1 MFKTVLYLLLFLY
14 PLVIKAQISD
24 IIFTINDQK
33 VTKAEFIKK
42 FSVNNDLNW
51 TKNKDSVKRNLD
63 QFIEYKLKITE
74 AKARGYDKN
83 PELINELNAFRN
95 ELTKRFLA
103 DKATMDFLVNQ
114 AYERY
119 KTEIRVSQILVRVD
133 PLASAK
139 DSLAAYQ
146 KAQYIRKRL
155 LSGEN
160 FNKLAT
166 ELSDDPNASINKG
179 ELWYVK
185 PFMLPYEIENYI
197 YSGQQEKISH
207 PIRSKEGYH
216 IVEILEKR
224 PNPGRVKVAH
234 IMLAHPPSGDS
245 LALIQNKKKIDSL
258 FNQLIKGENFENLAT
273 KYSDD
278 KGTLN
283 DKGELP
289 WFESGIMPRE
299 FEEESYKL
307 KQDGAF
313 SRPVQ
318 TIHGWHIIQRIS
330 RQNVPEYNQIKEQL
344 FNHTLNDD
352 RSKKAFHLKT
362 ERLKK
367 DYQFKESN
375 NFGILPDILDS
386 TIFSSAWKAPLDLNL
401 MDFLFSFNNQTLLLR
416 DFVSYLEKGQEKMFP
431 IPIHSYLA
439 LKYEE
444 FVSYTILKHEEQ
456 IIQTKN
462 FEIQELI
469 NDYKDKILY
478 YKIMENEVW
487 NKVKMDSVAL
497 KNYYTQ
503 NADKYNKTLSA
514 DVCIYSYSINKKAKI
529 EKQFLNFKKLDM
541 PHELIETR
549 MQSTV
554 DKFFRLVECKQSEE
568 GHDEMIDLCIQM
580 YRNGKIKKGDY
591 LILPEDKKI
600 LIWLNKNI
608 EKSIKPLEEVKERVK
623 SDFQDNIEKN
633 WLLNLK
639 KKYSVIINE
648 NTIEAITNN

>member
-1 MFKTVLYLLLFLY
+1 MFKPALYLLLFLY
-14 PLVIKAQISD
+14 PLAIKAQISD

-33 VTKAEFIKK
+33 FTKAEFIKK
-42 FSVNNDLNW
+42 FSVNNDLSW

-63 QFIEYKLKITE
+63 RFIEYKLIISE
-74 AKARGYDKN
+74 AKTQGYDKN
-83 PELINELNAFRN
+83 PELNNELIAFRN
-95 ELTKRFLA
+95 ELTRRFLT
-103 DKATMDFLVNQ
+103 DQGTMDFLVNQ

-119 KTEIRVSQILVRVD
+119 KTEIRIRQILVRID

-155 LSGEN
+155 LSGEK

-197 YSGQQEKISH
+197 YSAQQEKFSH

-216 IVEILEKR
+216 IVEIMDKR
-224 PNPGRVKVAH
+224 PNPGRMKVSH
-234 IMLAHPPSGDS
+234 IMLAHPLSGDS
-245 LALIQNKKKIDSL
+245 LAKTPNKNRIDSI
-258 FNQLIKGENFENLAT
+258 FNLLIKGENFENLAI

-278 KGTLN
+278 KGTMN
-283 DKGELP
+283 NNGELP

-318 TIHGWHIIQRIS
+318 TIYGWHIIKRIS

-344 FNHTLNDD
+344 FNHTINSD
-352 RSKKAFHLKT
+352 RSKKAFDIKID
-362 ERLKK
+362 RLKNE
-367 DYQFKESN
+367 YRFKESK

-386 TIFSSAWKAPLDLNL
+386 TIFLAAWKAPLDLNL
-401 MDFLFSFNNQTLLLR
+401 VDFLFSFDNQTFFLK
-416 DFVSYLEKGQEKMFP
+416 DFLTYLENEQKKMFP
-431 IPIHSYLA
+431 IPIHSYLS

-444 FVSYTILKHEEQ
+444 FVNYTILKHEEQ
-456 IIQTKN
+456 IIQNKN
-462 FEIQELI
+462 PEVQELI
-469 NDYKDKILY
+469 NEYRDKILY

-487 NKVKMDSVAL
+487 NKVKMDSEAL
-497 KNYYTQ
+497 KTYYSQ
-503 NADKYNKTLSA
+503 NSDKYNKTMYA
-514 DVCIYSYSINKKAKI
+514 DVCIYSYSINKKGRI
-529 EKQFLNFKKLDM
+529 EKQFLNFKKMDM
-541 PHELIETR
+541 PQDLIEAK

-554 DKFFRLVECKQSEE
+554 DKFFRLIECKQSEE
-568 GHDEMIDLCIQM
+568 GHDEFIDECIQM
-580 YRNGKIKKGDY
+580 FKNGKIRKEDY
-591 LILPEDKKI
+591 LIFLEDKKI

-608 EKSIKPLEEVKERVK
+608 EKSIKPFEEVKEIVR
-623 SDFQDNIEKN
+623 SDFQNYTEKN
-633 WLLNLK
+633 WLSNLK